1 MSSSLKIII
10 LYILIYVLIPF
21 LGFIYFG
28 KNLWSS
34 FNYPSNS
41 LNLLV
46 LISIAVTLFYFYS
59 LLVVSKLIPDITFPY
74 IHLIYSRKII
84 LVLGFFF
91 VFIGIRFYQ
100 IAGIEFRH
108 SGDGLS
114 SIGAVGFISIILKV
128 YFTYALLLIC
138 SIKKESIDKI
148 IFLLIALGFFLNL
161 DTAIE
166 AIPILISTLG
176 FLGFYDS
183 DKSQNKN
190 SFALIFIYA
199 LTILAVLYV
208 GVINKV
214 DSSDFFESGNENIRY
229 FLTYFIE
236 RFSIHFYSLILVLDN
251 LNLWSFEK
259 IFIAINYEF
268 NLISYNF
275 LTLLGYDSEKPILEG
290 ITRLNILSL
299 YTNPRDIGG
308 ASPGPVVIFLI
319 SPPVI
324 LGWALNITV
333 SSFLLK
339 RISSLIEKRNNFI
352 FALYAML
359 NIQLLWESYI
369 SLFSIISIPL
379 IYLIFLFGSTER
391 LKKMS

>member
-1 MSSSLKIII
+1 MSASLKIII
-10 LYILIYVLIPF
+10 LYILIYALIPL

-28 KNLWSS
+28 QNLWSS

-41 LNLLV
+41 LNFLV
-46 LISIAVTLFYFYS
+46 FISIAVTLFYFYS
-59 LLVVSKLIPDITFPY
+59 LLFVSKLIPDITFPY

-114 SIGAVGFISIILKV
+114 SLGAIGFLSIILKV
-128 YFTYALLLIC
+128 YFTYALFLIC
-138 SIKKESIDKI
+138 AIKKESIDKI
-148 IFLLIALGFFLNL
+148 IFLLIAIGFFLNL

-183 DKSQNKN
+183 DKNQNKN
-190 SFALIFIYA
+190 SLAMVFIYTS
-199 LTILAVLYV
+199 TIFAVLYV
-208 GVINKV
+208 GVVNKINP
-214 DSSDFFESGNENIRY
+214 SDLLNGSGNIRY
-229 FLTYFIE
+229 LLTYFIE
-236 RFSIHFYSLILVLDN
+236 RFSVHFYSLILVLDN
-251 LNLWSFEK
+251 LNLWSFEQ
-259 IFIAINYEF
+259 IFIAINFEI
-268 NLISYNF
+268 NLISYNL
-275 LTLLGYDSEKPILEG
+275 LTLFGLDSEKPILEG
-290 ITRLNILSL
+290 ITRLNVLSL
-299 YTNPRDIGG
+299 YPNPRDIGG

-324 LGWALNITV
+324 LGWALNILV

-339 RISSLIEKRNNFI
+339 RISSLVEKKNNFI

-369 SLFSIISIPL
+369 SLFSIISIPM
-379 IYLIFLFGSTER
+379 IYLIFLLGSSER

>member
-10 LYILIYVLIPF
+10 LYILIYVLIPL

-28 KNLWSS
+28 QNLWSS

-41 LNLLV
+41 LNFLV
-46 LISIAVTLFYFYS
+46 FISIAVTLFYFYS
-59 LLVVSKLIPDITFPY
+59 LLFVSKLIPDITFPY

-114 SIGAVGFISIILKV
+114 SLGAVGFVSIILKV
-128 YFTYALLLIC
+128 YFTYALFLIC
-138 SIKKESIDKI
+138 AIKKESIDKI
-148 IFLLIALGFFLNL
+148 IFLLIAIGFFLNL

-183 DKSQNKN
+183 DKNQNKN
-190 SFALIFIYA
+190 SLAMVFIYTS
-199 LTILAVLYV
+199 TILAVLYV
-208 GVINKV
+208 GVANKI
-214 DSSDFFESGNENIRY
+214 DPPDLLNGSGNIRY
-229 FLTYFIE
+229 LLTYFIE
-236 RFSIHFYSLILVLDN
+236 RFSVHFYSLILVLDN
-251 LNLWSFEK
+251 LNLWSFEQ
-259 IFIAINYEF
+259 IFIAINFEI
-268 NLISYNF
+268 NLISYNL
-275 LTLLGYDSEKPILEG
+275 LTLFGLDSEKPILEG

-299 YTNPRDIGG
+299 YPNPRDIGG

-324 LGWALNITV
+324 LGWALNILV

-339 RISSLIEKRNNFI
+339 RISSLVEKKNNFI

-369 SLFSIISIPL
+369 SLFSIISIPM
-379 IYLIFLFGSTER
+379 IYLIFLLGSSER